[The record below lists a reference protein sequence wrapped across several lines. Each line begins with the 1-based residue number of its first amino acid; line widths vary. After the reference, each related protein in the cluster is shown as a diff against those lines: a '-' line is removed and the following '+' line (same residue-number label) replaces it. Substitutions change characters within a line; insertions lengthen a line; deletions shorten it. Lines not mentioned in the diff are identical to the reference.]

1 MAQNFIF
8 YDTETTGRDAF
19 FDQILQ
25 YAAVSTD
32 AELNRQNELE
42 LRCRRLPHI
51 IPNPAALLVNNIMPI
66 SIDQAENSS
75 YEFACRIQKNFESGA
90 LRYFLGI
97 IFFLLMKSS

>member
-51 IPNPAALLVNNIMPI
+51 IPTQQHYW
-66 SIDQAENSS
+66 SIT
-75 YEFACRIQKNFESGA
+75 
-90 LRYFLGI
+90 
-97 IFFLLMKSS
+97 

>member
-19 FDQILQ
+19 FDQILH

-42 LRCRRLPHI
+42 LRCRRLLSYYSKPSSI
-51 IPNPAALLVNNIMPI
+51 IG
-66 SIDQAENSS
+66 Q
-75 YEFACRIQKNFESGA
+75 
-90 LRYFLGI
+90 
-97 IFFLLMKSS
+97 